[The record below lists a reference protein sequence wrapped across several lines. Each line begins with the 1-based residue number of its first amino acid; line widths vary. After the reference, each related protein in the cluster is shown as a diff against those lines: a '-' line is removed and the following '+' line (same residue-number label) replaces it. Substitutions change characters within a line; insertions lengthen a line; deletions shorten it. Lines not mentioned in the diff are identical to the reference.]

1 MKSARQHL
9 SDEDEGLV
17 HDACCALEIAEG
29 VIPEAALPALA
40 DPALRAAVAYRLQ
53 QCGRVL
59 NRVGDCWTSGH
70 DDEVADAL
78 VEQNIGTIDAQDR
91 AVLALVLL
99 RCVAIPRA
107 QGAATGT
114 TWADVKGA
122 RSTTIEELALNKS
135 LSKKAIKESLQRL
148 QTAALIKRSPRNG
161 ITPGPALHRL
171 TPQRT
176 TALWEDLVIL
186 AAPDTAY
193 ARVLRE
199 RRANSAQRKLSTKDQ
214 P

>member
-1 MKSARQHL
+1 M
-9 SDEDEGLV
+9 
-17 HDACCALEIAEG
+17 
-29 VIPEAALPALA
+29 
-40 DPALRAAVAYRLQ
+40 
-53 QCGRVL
+53 L
-59 NRVGDCWTSGH
+59 NQVGNGWTSGY

-78 VEQNIGTIDAQDR
+78 VQQGRGVISPQDR

-107 QGAATGT
+107 HGAITGT
-114 TWADVKGA
+114 TWADANGS
-122 RSTTIEELALNKS
+122 RSTTVDELALNKH

-148 QTAALIKRSPRNG
+148 QTAALIRRSPRNG

-176 TALWEDLVIL
+176 TTLWEDLVIL
-186 AAPDTAY
+186 AAPDSTY

-199 RRANSAQRKLSTKDQ
+199 RRAASTRPESSAKDQ
-214 P
+214 T